1 MQQLIQIVYRCNP
14 KAGAV
19 GQITWAPEEAPSKV
33 TESWQEWLRL
43 CFQPVLLPHLISGFQ
58 TAQAQ
63 ALRELCRTAAK
74 LDAQLSP
81 AERVRSL
88 NAGAV
93 LLFQKP
99 PRGDRVQERFAAE
112 VGSGMVPGH
121 FATLFM
127 LRAAGF
133 SVPLRTA
140 LLAYLIQEL
149 FSGGCPAAFVEGSI
163 ELAVPAVNA
172 ALGADQ
178 IHAKG
183 GAPRYG

>member
-19 GQITWAPEEAPSKV
+19 GQITWAPASPSDV
-33 TESWQEWLRL
+33 TNSWQEWLRL
-43 CFQPVLLPHLISGFQ
+43 CFQPVLLPYLISGFQ

-63 ALRELCRTAAK
+63 ALRELCRTAAG

-99 PRGDRVQERFAAE
+99 PHGDRFQERFAAE
-112 VGSGMVPGH
+112 VRLGRVPGH
-121 FATLFM
+121 FATLFV

-133 SVPLRTA
+133 SIPLRTA
-140 LLAYLIQEL
+140 LLAYLMQEL
-149 FSGGCPAAFVEGSI
+149 FSGGCPAASVERSMG
-163 ELAVPAVNA
+163 LAVPAVNA
-172 ALGADQ
+172 ALVDNPIQ
-178 IHAKG
+178 AKG
-183 GAPRYG
+183 GMPRYG

>member
-1 MQQLIQIVYRCNP
+1 MQQLIEIVYRCNP

-19 GQITWAPEEAPSKV
+19 GQITWAPASPAEV
-33 TESWQEWLRL
+33 TESWQEWVRL
-43 CFQPVLLPHLISGFQ
+43 CFQPVLLPHLIAGFQ

-63 ALRELCRTAAK
+63 ALRELCGTAAG

-88 NAGAV
+88 NAGTV
-93 LLFQKP
+93 LLFQRP
-99 PRGDRVQERFAAE
+99 PFGDRIQERFAAE
-112 VGSGMVPGH
+112 VRAGRVPGH
-121 FATLFM
+121 FATLFV

-140 LLAYLIQEL
+140 LLAYLMQEL
-149 FSGGCPAAFVEGSI
+149 FSGGCPAGSVERSMD
-163 ELAVPAVNA
+163 LAVPAVNA
-172 ALGADQ
+172 VLGDNLIRAQ
-178 IHAKG
+178 G

>member
-14 KAGAV
+14 KGDAV
-19 GQITWAPEEAPSKV
+19 GQITWVPGRPRSKV
-33 TESWQEWLRL
+33 TDSWQEWVRV
-43 CFQPVLLPHLISGFQ
+43 CFQPILLPHLVAGFQ
-58 TAQAQ
+58 AAQAQ
-63 ALRELCRTAAK
+63 ALRELCRAAAG

-112 VGSGMVPGH
+112 VRLGTVPGH
-121 FATLFM
+121 FATLFA

-133 SVPLRTA
+133 SIPLRTA
-140 LLAYLIQEL
+140 LLAYLMQEL
-149 FSGGCPAAFVEGSI
+149 FSGGCPAGSVERSLD
-163 ELAVPAVNA
+163 LAIPAVNA
-172 ALGADQ
+172 ALGANP
-178 IHAKG
+178 IHAEG
-183 GAPRYG
+183 GVPRYG

>member
-14 KAGAV
+14 KADAV
-19 GQITWAPEEAPSKV
+19 GQITWAPGLPSKV
-33 TESWQEWLRL
+33 MESWQEWLSL

-63 ALRELCRTAAK
+63 ALRELSRTAAG

-88 NAGAV
+88 KAGAV

-112 VGSGMVPGH
+112 VHAGTVPGH
-121 FATLFM
+121 FATLFV

-140 LLAYLIQEL
+140 LLAYLMQEL
-149 FSGGCPAAFVEGSI
+149 FSGGCPAASVEMSMD
-163 ELAVPAVNA
+163 LAVPAVNA
-172 ALGADQ
+172 ALAANPIQ
-178 IHAKG
+178 SKG
-183 GAPRYG
+183 GMPRYG

>member
-19 GQITWAPEEAPSKV
+19 GQITWAPGAPSKV
-33 TESWQEWLRL
+33 AQSWQEWLRL

-63 ALRELCRTAAK
+63 ALRELCRTAAG

-81 AERVRSL
+81 LERVRSL
-88 NAGAV
+88 DAGTV

-99 PRGDRVQERFAAE
+99 PLGDRIQERFAAE
-112 VGSGMVPGH
+112 VRAGRAPGH
-121 FATLFM
+121 FATLFV

-149 FSGGCPAAFVEGSI
+149 FSGGCPAASVGRSMD
-163 ELAVPAVNA
+163 LAVPAVNA
-172 ALGADQ
+172 ALGDGA
-178 IHAKG
+178 IHVKG

>member
-19 GQITWAPEEAPSKV
+19 GQITWAPGPPSKV
-33 TESWQEWLRL
+33 TESWQEWVRL
-43 CFQPVLLPHLISGFQ
+43 CFQPILLPHLISGFQ
-58 TAQAQ
+58 SAQAQ
-63 ALRELCRTAAK
+63 TLRELCRAAAG

-88 NAGAV
+88 NAGAA

-112 VGSGMVPGH
+112 VCAGSVPGH
-121 FATLFM
+121 FATLFV

-140 LLAYLIQEL
+140 LLAYLLQEL
-149 FSGGCPAAFVEGSI
+149 FSGGCPGVSVERSMD
-163 ELAVPAVNA
+163 LAVPAVNA
-172 ALGADQ
+172 ALGNDS

>member
-1 MQQLIQIVYRCNP
+1 MQQLVQIVHRCNP
-14 KAGAV
+14 KADSV
-19 GQITWAPEEAPSKV
+19 GQITWAPGSPSKV

-43 CFQPVLLPHLISGFQ
+43 CFQPVLLPHLIAAFQ

-63 ALRELCRTAAK
+63 ALRELCRTAAD
-74 LDAQLSP
+74 LDAQLAP

-99 PRGDRVQERFAAE
+99 PHGDRVQERFAAE
-112 VGSGMVPGH
+112 VRSGRVPGH
-121 FATLFM
+121 FTTLFV

-133 SVPLRTA
+133 SVPLQTA
-140 LLAYLIQEL
+140 LLGYLMQEL
-149 FSGGCPAAFVEGSI
+149 FSGGCPAASVERLMD
-163 ELAVPAVNA
+163 LALPALNA
-172 ALGADQ
+172 ALSASS
-178 IHAKG
+178 IHAEG

>member
-14 KAGAV
+14 MAGAV
-19 GQITWAPEEAPSKV
+19 GQITWAPGSPAKV
-33 TESWQEWLRL
+33 MESWQEWLRL
-43 CFQPVLLPHLISGFQ
+43 CFQPILLPHLISGFQ
-58 TAQAQ
+58 NAQAQ
-63 ALRELCRTAAK
+63 ALRELCRTAAG
-74 LDAQLSP
+74 LDARLAP

-88 NAGAV
+88 NAGAA

-99 PRGDRVQERFAAE
+99 PHGDRVQERFAAE
-112 VGSGMVPGH
+112 VRSGTVPGH
-121 FATLFM
+121 FAMLFV

-140 LLAYLIQEL
+140 LLAYLMQEL
-149 FSGGCPAAFVEGSI
+149 FSGGCPAVSVEKSMD
-163 ELAVPAVNA
+163 LAVPAVNA
-172 ALGADQ
+172 ALSNNL